1 MFKVELKEGT
11 SVFTSGGE
19 EVGKVNRIVLDPAT
33 HEVTHLVVQKGW
45 LFSED
50 KVVPFEMVNSASED
64 RVVLNENIENFDE
77 LPPFE
82 ESHYIR
88 TRDADLS
95 PGERSTSLEEARGDR
110 TIDSDVSRGGRPRYS
125 FAPAYYW
132 YPPHGYVGYPL
143 GYYGWPPMETVR
155 NIPEDTIPLREGTDV
170 MSSDGKHVGD
180 VERLFV
186 EPESS
191 RATHFVISQG
201 VFFPDRKLVPAHWVK
216 SVTEDQVN
224 LAVSAD
230 LLESLPA
237 YAPE

>member
-1 MFKVELKEGT
+1 MLKVELKEGT

-19 EVGKVNRIVLDPAT
+19 EVGKINRFVLDPAT
-33 HEVTHLVVQKGW
+33 NEVTHIVVQKGW
-45 LFSED
+45 LFAED
-50 KVVPFEMVNSASED
+50 KVVPFEMVSSATED

-95 PGERSTSLEEARGDR
+95 PDERSSSLEEVRRGSSVEGD
-110 TIDSDVSRGGRPRYS
+110 ISRAGSPRYS
-125 FAPAYYW
+125 YAPAYYW
-132 YPPHGYVGYPL
+132 YPPHGYVGYPV
-143 GYYGWPPMETVR
+143 GFYGWPPMETIR
-155 NIPEDTIPLREGTDV
+155 NIPQDTIPLREGTDV

-186 EPESS
+186 ETDSN
-191 RATHFVISQG
+191 RATHFAISQG
-201 VFFPDRKLVPAHWVK
+201 VFFKDHKLIPAHWIK
-216 SVTEDQVN
+216 SVGEDKVH
-224 LAVSAD
+224 LAVSSE

-237 YAPE
+237 YEPK